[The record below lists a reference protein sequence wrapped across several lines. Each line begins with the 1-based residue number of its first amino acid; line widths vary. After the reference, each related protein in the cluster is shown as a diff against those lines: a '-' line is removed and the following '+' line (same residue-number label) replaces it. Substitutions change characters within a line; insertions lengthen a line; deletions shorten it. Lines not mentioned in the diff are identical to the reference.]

1 MPYLW
6 HILPVCHTCGI
17 LCHTCGY
24 YAILVDIMPYLWHI
38 MQYSACNRDII
49 EHNRAYIARTISRN
63 RQDFHRFS
71 PILQDATRIRVEM
84 LDLLE
89 TRARQL
95 GQVGQV
101 EDDELS
107 LERSE
112 GAKSKLMADSPS
124 CCASPSCCGA
134 AVDLKLTARSCL
146 LRRQQDNFEEAR

>member
-1 MPYLW
+1 MAYFAILVAYFASMPYLW
-6 HILPVCHTCGI
+6 HIVPYLWHIVPYLWHIV
-17 LCHTCGY
+17 
-24 YAILVDIMPYLWHI
+24 PYLWHI

-63 RQDFHRFS
+63 RQDLHRFS

-95 GQVGQV
+95 GQVG
-101 EDDELS
+101 
-107 LERSE
+107 RRRGRRAFA